1 MLSSLLPAE
10 GHVFGKERR
19 MRGVSAED
27 GVGEMLVSWTVAYN
41 IRTKGPGQSLGT
53 LHRDWEECIWQTILS

>member
-10 GHVFGKERR
+10 SHVFGKERR

-41 IRTKGPGQSLGT
+41 IRTKGPG
-53 LHRDWEECIWQTILS
+53 